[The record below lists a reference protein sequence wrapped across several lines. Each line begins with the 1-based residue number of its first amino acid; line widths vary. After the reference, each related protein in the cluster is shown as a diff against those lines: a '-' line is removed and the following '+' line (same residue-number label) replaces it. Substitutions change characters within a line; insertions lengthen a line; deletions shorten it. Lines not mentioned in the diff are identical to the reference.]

1 MRISEI
7 ELQTEDIMWF
17 AVDLN
22 NYIIACTSAGI
33 SDVPEF
39 VCADREETELLED
52 YFMNSLQNV
61 TNEILHADY
70 IDNDLMND
78 GIVLAKKG
86 IFCFDAVSND
96 INHNR
101 EYIKLISPEKPI
113 DYNSLPSE
121 IRNILKK
128 HLLKVD
134 AAKLNYLKV
143 ENAY

>member
-1 MRISEI
+1 M
-7 ELQTEDIMWF
+7 Q
-17 AVDLN
+17 
-22 NYIIACTSAGI
+22 
-33 SDVPEF
+33 
-39 VCADREETELLED
+39 
-52 YFMNSLQNV
+52 
-61 TNEILHADY
+61 
-70 IDNDLMND
+70 
-78 GIVLAKKG
+78 KKG

-101 EYIKLISPEKPI
+101 EYIKLISPEKLI